1 MADRVDPANPQPS
14 SSHNVVRSASC
25 RRTTPLRQ
33 PAGVQPTAEVDRQ
46 RHVVGPGAFLQ
57 LADQPEP
64 GLGVRGGNRP
74 AARPAD
80 DLGRC
85 RAATGE
91 FTEQCLA

>member
-33 PAGVQPTAEVDRQ
+33 PAGAPASSRPRKWTGS
-46 RHVVGPGAFLQ
+46 GPGAFLQ
-57 LADQPEP
+57 LADEPEP